1 MTDERFNELLNG
13 PISHP
18 IMPLYMLRLAQALR
32 SVVEKCGEAG
42 DAALEAHCKEQDEM
56 DRIKSGEAFTD
67 ERRGER
73 CKKSRGGA
81 GVNQHD
87 RCTKGE

>member
-18 IMPLYMLRLAQALR
+18 IMPLFMLRLAQALR
-32 SVVEKCGEAG
+32 SVVEKCGDAG

-56 DRIKSGEAFTD
+56 DRIKSGESFTD
-67 ERRGER
+67 AEYAAAVAASTRRGGSEP
-73 CKKSRGGA
+73 
-81 GVNQHD
+81 V
-87 RCTKGE
+87 

>member
-32 SVVEKCGEAG
+32 SVVEKCGETG

-56 DRIKSGEAFTD
+56 DRIKSGESFTD
-67 ERRGER
+67 EEAGRAMQEIMRRGGS
-73 CKKSRGGA
+73 KP
-81 GVNQHD
+81 V
-87 RCTKGE
+87 